1 MVQRER
7 FAQKK
12 KPKDT
17 KGTLIRIAKYLS
29 DYLWVVILLVVLS
42 FLSNL
47 GNLMGPRFAGKAIGI
62 AEAGFRRGVGQV
74 DMDAVVHYAV
84 LMAIFYVGSNV
95 LNFLVRIW
103 MTRVGRRV
111 ARNMRRDVFEKMMR
125 MPVSYFDRKQAGDI
139 ISRVSYDVDVV
150 CMSLSTDVI
159 QIIVSLVTVVGSFVM
174 MVVISPP
181 LVLCMLFTIPASIFF
196 TRYMSKK
203 SRPLYAKRSAA
214 YGSMNGF
221 AEEMFTGQKTIL
233 AYANEDTITQRFSR
247 INREAAEAYRNADSM
262 GMRMGPT
269 IGMINNIGLAAI
281 GMGGAVLYLLNIVG
295 LGQIS
300 SFVLYSRKF
309 SGPINEISNIVNEI
323 FSALAAAERVFQLLD
338 EAEEPADAEDAALL
352 SDCRGRVEVR
362 DVNFGYTAEK
372 TVLHDLSLT
381 AMPGQTVA
389 IVGHTG
395 AGKTTIINLL
405 MRFYDVQSGQILV
418 DGREYR
424 QYTLDS
430 LRRNYAMVLQ
440 DTWVFHGTIFDN
452 IAYGK
457 ENASMDE
464 VVAAAKAARIHN
476 FIMRLPQGYN
486 TVVSE
491 DGGNISKGQKQL
503 LTIARAL
510 LADRSLLIL
519 DEATSNV
526 DTRTELLIQKAMD
539 RLMGGRTC
547 FVIAHRLSTIVDADC
562 ILVIRDGQIVEQGT
576 HRELLDQ
583 KGFYYKLFNSQYKI

>member
-7 FAQKK
+7 FAVKK

-17 KGTLIRIAKYLS
+17 RGTLIRIAKYLS
-29 DYLWVVILLVVLS
+29 DYLWIVILLVALS

-62 AEAGFRRGVGQV
+62 AEEGFRRGVGQV
-74 DMDAVVHYAV
+74 DMDAVIHYAL
-84 LMAIFYVGSNV
+84 LMALFYAGSNI

-111 ARNMRRDVFEKMMR
+111 ARNMRRDVFHKLQR

-150 CMSLSTDVI
+150 SMSLSTDVI
-159 QIIVSLVTVVGSFVM
+159 QIIVSSVTVVGSFVM

-203 SRPLYAKRSAA
+203 TRPLYAKRSAA

-233 AYANEDTITQRFSR
+233 AYANEDIITERFSK

-269 IGMINNIGLAAI
+269 VGMINNIGLAAI

-338 EAEEPADAEDAALL
+338 EPEETADLPEARPLT
-352 SDCRGRVEVR
+352 DCRGQVELQ
-362 DVNFGYTAEK
+362 DVSFGYTAEK
-372 TVLHDLSLT
+372 TVLHHLSLE
-381 AMPGQTVA
+381 AKPGQTVA

-405 MRFYDVQSGQILV
+405 MRFYDAQQGLILV
-418 DGREYR
+418 DEKEYR

-440 DTWVFHGTIFDN
+440 DTWLFRGTIFDN

-457 ENASMDE
+457 ENASTEE

-476 FIMRLPQGYN
+476 YIMRLPQGYN
-486 TVVSE
+486 TVISE

-503 LTIARAL
+503 LTIARAML
-510 LADRSLLIL
+510 YNTNMLIL

-526 DTRTELLIQKAMD
+526 DTNTERQVQRAI
-539 RLMGGRTC
+539 RSLMQGKTS
-547 FVIAHRLSTIVDADC
+547 FVIAHRLSTVQNADK
-562 ILVIRDGQIVEQGT
+562 ILVVDHGDVVEQGT
-576 HRELLDQ
+576 HQELMAQ
-583 KGFYYKLFNSQYKI
+583 KGFYYKLYASQFE